1 MRGSTLRN
9 RPHDYKIAL
18 TQNFQAENM
27 DLFEQERLQPVID
40 SVFDWTEAEKA
51 HKRMEQ
57 NLNAGKLVLSG
68 F

>member
-1 MRGSTLRN
+1 
-9 RPHDYKIAL
+9 
-18 TQNFQAENM
+18 M